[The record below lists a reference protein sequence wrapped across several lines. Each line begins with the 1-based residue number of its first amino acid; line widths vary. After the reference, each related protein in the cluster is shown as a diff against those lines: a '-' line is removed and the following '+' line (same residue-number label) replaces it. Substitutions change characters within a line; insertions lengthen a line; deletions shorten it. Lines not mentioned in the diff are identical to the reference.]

1 MASDMAQKFM
11 DTLQEIEN
19 SKDVTPLVQ
28 MFAEDAELRRLSQET
43 MTGKDGARE
52 FWEEYLEMFETIHSD
67 FNHVI
72 EGDTGILLEWK
83 SSGKLANGKALEYRG
98 VSIFEADGD
107 KVTNFRT
114 YYDSAVF
121 TGDEVEG
128 AKHR

>member
-1 MASDMAQKFM
+1 MASDMAEKFM
-11 DTLQEIEN
+11 NTLQEIEN

-43 MTGKDGARE
+43 MTGKDGARA
-52 FWEEYLEMFETIHSD
+52 FWEEYLEMFEAIHSD

-72 EGDTGILLEWK
+72 EDDGGILLEWK
-83 SSGKLANGKALEYRG
+83 STGELANGKALEYRG
-98 VSIFEADGD
+98 VSIFETDGD

-128 AKHR
+128 AKHA